1 MNQIEKRKKQLVR
14 NYTNLF
20 KNYKGDGFKLYEKG
34 NEILAELRQMKA
46 RDKNISINELLK
58 N

>member
-14 NYTNLF
+14 KYTNLF
-20 KNYKGDGFKLYEKG
+20 KNYKGNGFRLYEKG